1 MRPIEQLTDE
11 ELKFLRDAWEAY
23 PGALG
28 FTPEA
33 APDADG
39 VAAILIDEGYI
50 DRVELTA
57 RRGVED
63 DEIVD
68 LEKTIRAVS
77 YRLRDEWA
85 GQFQQITDRIAKGQ

>member
-28 FTPEA
+28 FTPES
-33 APDADG
+33 APDADA
-39 VAAILIDEGYI
+39 VAAVLIDEGYI
-50 DRVELTA
+50 ERVEITA
-57 RRGVED
+57 RRDVED

-68 LEKTIRAVS
+68 LEKPIRAVS

-85 GQFQQITDRIAKGQ
+85 GQFQQITDRIAGDQ

>member
-28 FTPEA
+28 Y
-33 APDADG
+33 APDKADELDSIAG
-39 VAAILIDEGYI
+39 VLVDEGYLE
-50 DRVELTA
+50 RVELTA

-68 LEKTIRAVS
+68 LAKPIRAVS

-85 GQFQQITDRIAKGQ
+85 GQFQQITDRTARDQ